1 MQNTLGETTVV
12 KSLAT
17 TIHKRLVNP
26 GEEQYRQL
34 DNRINDLI
42 IGSRELHTDL
52 QEELNKLI
60 ALHRNTRLIT
70 FSALTLTIINFLF
83 FVIK

>member
-26 GEEQYRQL
+26 AEEQYRQL
-34 DNRINDLI
+34 DNKINDLI
-42 IGSRELHTDL
+42 DGSRELQTGL
-52 QEELNKLI
+52 QGELNKLI
-60 ALHRNTRLIT
+60 ALHKNTRLIAL
-70 FSALTLTIINFLF
+70 SALTLTIINFVF
-83 FVIK
+83 FAIK